1 MDSAETS
8 KAETSASNQPQLFS
22 DKKLEYIQDTLNHRP
37 FFLYFENDIETMFYS
52 KRADEYLRILMAGKP
67 MLLLMFGLIAYFA
80 VSQFP
85 NAVFANDLFLVKYCF
100 LPIAIALA
108 CVMLFAE
115 KPFFVSNFQWMAAP
129 TSTVILSCILL
140 ASISSYD
147 KNFSQHAA
155 YDVIII
161 TTIICFGIRVLFP
174 VCVMIVIISASITM
188 LAAMTLNWSF
198 DLLKLS
204 HYFGLGS
211 LATLVIVG
219 LMERQERLSFLQ
231 ELMVAHQTVELD
243 RLNRAL
249 DRMAREDPLTGLV
262 NRRGFDETMQIEW
275 DRARRDQQSMAIL
288 YMDIDFFKLYNDTYG
303 HNIGDVCLRRVA
315 QTIKAALRRPADL
328 AGRYGGEEFVV
339 LLPNTDRDGAIDV
352 ALRILKHV
360 DALAL
365 PHSRSKAAS
374 FVTLSI
380 GISYL
385 VPDNLL
391 TLKEFI
397 KRADDAL
404 YQAKERGRHQYFLST
419 R

>member
-8 KAETSASNQPQLFS
+8 KTDTQAGNAPQLFNA
-22 DKKLEYIQDTLNHRP
+22 KKLEYIQDTLKHRP

-52 KRADEYLRILMAGKP
+52 KRADEYLRILLAGKSL
-67 MLLLMFGLIAYFA
+67 LLLMFGLITYFA

-100 LPIAIALA
+100 LPIAVTLG

-115 KPFFVSNFQWMAAP
+115 KPFFIRNFQWMAAP
-129 TSTVILSCILL
+129 TSTIILSCILL
-140 ASISSYD
+140 ASISNYD
-147 KNFSQHAA
+147 RNFSQHAA

-174 VCVMIVIISASITM
+174 VCVMIVLLSGCIALLAIAM
-188 LAAMTLNWSF
+188 LGWEF
-198 DLLKLS
+198 DILKLS
-204 HYFGLGS
+204 HYYGLGS
-211 LATLVIVG
+211 VTTLAIVG
-219 LMERQERLSFLQ
+219 LTERQERLAFLQ
-231 ELMVAHQTVELD
+231 ELLVSHQTVELD

-262 NRRGFDETMQIEW
+262 NRRGFDETLQVEW
-275 DRARRDQQSMAIL
+275 DRGRRDGQALALL

-315 QTIKAALRRPADL
+315 QTIKGALRRPADL

-365 PHSRSKAAS
+365 PHSRSKVAS
-374 FVTLSI
+374 HVTLSI
-380 GISYL
+380 GICQMM
-385 VPDNLL
+385 PDNTT

-404 YQAKERGRHQYFLST
+404 YEAKERGRHQYSLSQ

>member
-1 MDSAETS
+1 VDSAETI
-8 KAETSASNQPQLFS
+8 KAEPQGGTLPQLFNA
-22 DKKLEYIQDTLNHRP
+22 KKLEYIQDTLKHRP
-37 FFLYFENDIETMFYS
+37 FFLYFENDIETMFYA
-52 KRADEYLRILMAGKP
+52 KRADEYLRILMAGKSL
-67 MLLLMFGLIAYFA
+67 LLLMFGLIAYFA

-85 NAVFANDLFLVKYCF
+85 NALFANDLFLLKYCF
-100 LPIAIALA
+100 LPIAITLM

-115 KPFFVSNFQWMAAP
+115 KPFFVRNFQWMAAP

-140 ASISSYD
+140 ASISPYD
-147 KNFSQHAA
+147 KNFAQHAA

-161 TTIICFGIRVLFP
+161 TTIVCFGIRVLFP
-174 VCVMIVIISASITM
+174 VCVMIVLISLCVTM
-188 LAAMTLNWSF
+188 LATVAMNWSF
-198 DLLKLS
+198 DVLKLS

-219 LMERQERLSFLQ
+219 LMERQERLAFLQ
-231 ELMVAHQTVELD
+231 ELMVSHQTVELD

-262 NRRGFDETMQIEW
+262 NRRGFDETLQIEW
-275 DRARRDQQSMAIL
+275 DRARRDNQPLAML

-315 QTIKAALRRPADL
+315 QTIKGALRRPADL

-380 GISYL
+380 GICQL
-385 VPDNLL
+385 IPDNSCS
-391 TLKEFI
+391 LKEFL

-404 YQAKERGRHQYFLST
+404 YEAKERGRHQFFFSA

>member
-22 DKKLEYIQDTLNHRP
+22 AKKLEYIQDTLRHRP

-67 MLLLMFGLIAYFA
+67 LLLLMFGLIAYFA

-85 NAVFANDLFLVKYCF
+85 NAVFANDMFLVKYCF

-115 KPFFVSNFQWMAAP
+115 KPFFVRNFQWMAAP
-129 TSTVILSCILL
+129 TSTIILSCILL

-385 VPDNLL
+385 IPDNLL

>member
-1 MDSAETS
+1 MDSAETN
-8 KAETSASNQPQLFS
+8 KAEASAGNQPQLFS
-22 DKKLEYIQDTLNHRP
+22 AKKLEYIQDTLKHRP

-67 MLLLMFGLIAYFA
+67 LLLLMFGLITYFA
-80 VSQFP
+80 ISQFP
-85 NAVFANDLFLVKYCF
+85 NAVFANDMFLVKYCF

-115 KPFFVSNFQWMAAP
+115 KPFFVRNFQWMAAP

-219 LMERQERLSFLQ
+219 LMERQERLAFLQ
-231 ELMVAHQTVELD
+231 ELMVSHQTVELD

-275 DRARRDQQSMAIL
+275 DRAKRDQQSMAIL

-380 GISYL
+380 GISHL
-385 VPDNLL
+385 IPDNLL

>member
-1 MDSAETS
+1 MDSAETN
-8 KAETSASNQPQLFS
+8 KAEAQAGTIPQLFS
-22 DKKLEYIQDTLNHRP
+22 ARKLEYIQDTLKHRP
-37 FFLYFENDIETMFYS
+37 FFLYFENDIETMFYA
-52 KRADEYLRILMAGKP
+52 KRADEYLRILQTGKP
-67 MLLLMFGLIAYFA
+67 LLFLLFGLITYFA
-80 VSQFP
+80 FSQFP
-85 NAVFANDLFLVKYCF
+85 NAVFANNLFLIKYCF
-100 LPIAIALA
+100 LPIALTLL
-108 CVMLFAE
+108 CVLLFAE
-115 KPFFVSNFQWMAAP
+115 KPFFVRNFQWMAAP
-129 TSTVILSCILL
+129 TSTIILSCILL
-140 ASISSYD
+140 ASLSSYD
-147 KNFSQHAA
+147 KHFSQHAA

-161 TTIICFGIRVLFP
+161 TTIVCFGIRVLFP
-174 VCVMIVIISASITM
+174 VCVMIVVISGSITL
-188 LAAMTLNWSF
+188 LATIMLNWSF
-198 DLLKLS
+198 DILKLS

-211 LATLVIVG
+211 ITTLAIVG
-219 LMERQERLSFLQ
+219 LMERQERLAFLQ
-231 ELMVAHQTVELD
+231 ELLVSHQTVELD

-262 NRRGFDETMQIEW
+262 NRRGFDETLQVEW
-275 DRARRDQQSMAIL
+275 DRGRRDQQPLALL

-315 QTIKAALRRPADL
+315 QTIKGALRRPADL

-374 FVTLSI
+374 HVTLSI
-380 GISYL
+380 GVSQLI
-385 VPDNLL
+385 PDNV
-391 TLKEFI
+391 TSLKEFI

-404 YQAKERGRHQYFLST
+404 YQAKERGRHQFFLSP